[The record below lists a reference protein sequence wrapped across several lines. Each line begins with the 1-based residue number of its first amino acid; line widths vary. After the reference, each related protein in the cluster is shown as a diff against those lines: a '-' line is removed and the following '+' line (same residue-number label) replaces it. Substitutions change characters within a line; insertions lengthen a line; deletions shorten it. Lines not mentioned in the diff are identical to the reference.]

1 VTPQED
7 TDFAAGRARGLYT
20 AYQARLRA
28 LNAADFGDLLL
39 HVTELLRDQPD
50 LLARYHQMFR
60 YIPGR

>member
-1 VTPQED
+1 
-7 TDFAAGRARGLYT
+7 
-20 AYQARLRA
+20 